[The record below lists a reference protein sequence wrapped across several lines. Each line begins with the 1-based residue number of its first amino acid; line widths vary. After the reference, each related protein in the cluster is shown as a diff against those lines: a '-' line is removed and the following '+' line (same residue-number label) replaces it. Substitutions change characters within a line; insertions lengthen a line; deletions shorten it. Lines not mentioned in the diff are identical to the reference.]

1 MATRAA
7 ARAAALTL
15 LWLGL
20 GPPATAAENRLLL
33 FAGPEWRDFLGCVNC
48 RASNPY
54 SIWNPAS
61 DYGSPTHP
69 LSIWNRSGNYGSAEG
84 LASPWTASPLP
95 PPVIVDRVGNFCGYF
110 VIDASFPGRV
120 REPYLVWLLEGHAWA
135 ADHLDEVRADFEE
148 RDEATWCG
156 MPPGS
161 P

>member
-1 MATRAA
+1 MRGVILPPVVATCPA

-20 GPPATAAENRLLL
+20 GQPAAAAENRLLL

-69 LSIWNRSGNYGSAEG
+69 LSIWNRSGNYGSTTGRG
-84 LASPWTASPLP
+84 LPGQLPDSLYGGQYFIIRSFNRRHNVSP
-95 PPVIVDRVGNFCGYF
+95 
-110 VIDASFPGRV
+110 
-120 REPYLVWLLEGHAWA
+120 RE
-135 ADHLDEVRADFEE
+135 
-148 RDEATWCG
+148 T
-156 MPPGS
+156 
-161 P
+161 